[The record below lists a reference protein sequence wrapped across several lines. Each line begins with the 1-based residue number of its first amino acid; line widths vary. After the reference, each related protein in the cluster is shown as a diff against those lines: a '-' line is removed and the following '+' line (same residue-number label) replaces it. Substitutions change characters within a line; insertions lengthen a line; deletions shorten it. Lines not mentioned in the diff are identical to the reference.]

1 MRKPM
6 SNLVSGRQLV
16 TAVLFTAG
24 LLWAVNKGP
33 DAGGYTATDST
44 VYSFIDPAG
53 GGGSPSV
60 LTGSDDDGALLT
72 LPFSFQFYGQSYTM
86 VCVSSNGLAYFVTDQ
101 TFCDSAAQKADFA
114 NTDLT
119 TTVLPGDRPA
129 IAPFWMDLTF
139 APAGA
144 GAVYYQTV
152 GTAPNRQFIIEWYNA
167 IPAGTLS
174 PVTFEA
180 ILNETT
186 NNVLFQYQTVSLG
199 SGNAASLGATAT
211 VGIRNTAGNTNGQA
225 LQWSYSRP
233 VLSNSYA
240 ILFGAPSSTATSV
253 NTIDTSP
260 SGITVTIDG
269 TDTATPAT
277 VRWVPGTTHTLS
289 VTASQTSGGTQTAF
303 TSWSPTGTTAQIS
316 VQAQN
321 TGISYIATFATQY
334 LLTTTAT
341 PASEGSVN
349 GNGTFYPA
357 NQQVTITAT
366 PIAGFAFKGFTGAL
380 TGTTNPQTLI
390 MNGPKQ
396 LVATFGTSFACSV
409 SSGTSA
415 SVTDVQGF
423 INQAL
428 GIASAA
434 NDINGDHVVNV
445 VDVQIVIN
453 AVLNLGCTE

>member
-1 MRKPM
+1 M
-6 SNLVSGRQLV
+6 
-16 TAVLFTAG
+16 
-24 LLWAVNKGP
+24 
-33 DAGGYTATDST
+33 
-44 VYSFIDPAG
+44 
-53 GGGSPSV
+53 

-72 LPFSFQFYGQSYTM
+72 LPFAFQFYGQSYTM
-86 VCVSSNGLAYFVTDQ
+86 ICVSSNGLAYFVTDQ
-101 TFCDSAAQKADFA
+101 TFCDSALQKVDFA

-119 TTVLPGDRPA
+119 STVLPGDRPA

-144 GAVYYQTV
+144 GAVYYQTT
-152 GTAPNRQFIIEWYNA
+152 GTTPNRQFIVEWYNA
-167 IPAGTLS
+167 FPAGTLS

-186 NNVLFQYQTVSLG
+186 NNVLFQYRTVNLG
-199 SGNAASLGATAT
+199 SGNPASLGAKAT

-225 LQWSYSRP
+225 LQWSSLAA

-253 NTIDTSP
+253 NTIDTAP
-260 SGITVTIDG
+260 SGITVTID
-269 TDTATPAT
+269 TVDTPTPAT
-277 VRWVPGTTHTLS
+277 VRWIPGSSHTLS
-289 VTASQTSGGTQTAF
+289 VVASQTNGGTKTAF
-303 TSWSPTGTTAQIS
+303 TSWSPSGTTPQIS

-341 PASEGSVN
+341 PSNEGSVN

-366 PIAGFAFKGFTGAL
+366 PNTGFALKGFTGAL
-380 TGTTNPQTLI
+380 TGRTNPQTLI

-396 LVATFGTSFACSV
+396 VVATFGNAFACSV
-409 SSGTSA
+409 SNGTSA
-415 SVTDVQGF
+415 SVTDAQGL
-423 INQAL
+423 INEAL
-428 GIASAA
+428 GIASAVD
-434 NDINGDHVVNV
+434 DINADGVVNIA
-445 VDVQIVIN
+445 DVQIVIN
-453 AVLNLGCTE
+453 AVLNLGCTG